1 MDLRPLTVPGV
12 NSSVPGRWGDLE
24 ILAGRSVG
32 GEGGG
37 YRGKGRGLKMAAI
50 YQMVG
55 IFLGKPRYVAVK
67 NLPANAGEADLMDL
81 GQADPLE
88 NEMATHFSILF
99 FF

>member
-1 MDLRPLTVPGV
+1 
-12 NSSVPGRWGDLE
+12 
-24 ILAGRSVG
+24 
-32 GEGGG
+32 
-37 YRGKGRGLKMAAI
+37 MAAI